1 MYICHCRKGSGRAG
15 VGTDS
20 LLCSFISPNTHFLP
34 ESSPRTFTLRC
45 VTAASFSS
53 PGPAPRLQP
62 PCSVCPLHLP
72 ACCMHV
78 QHGLLLHHCKVL
90 QGPWAVLACVMCC
103 PWPPCSPH
111 VESTSAFLAV
121 CANVE
126 QGDRHTL
133 ILSTELGELI
143 SGMFYLR
150 IAISGVCLFYLLPT
164 STASSTVFFYC

>member
-1 MYICHCRKGSGRAG
+1 MYICHCWKGGGRAG

-34 ESSPRTFTLRC
+34 ESGPRTFTLRC

-62 PCSVCPLHLP
+62 PCSICPLHFP

-78 QHGLLLHHCKVL
+78 QHGLLLHHHKVL
-90 QGPWAVLACVMCC
+90 QEPWAVLACLTWGVL
-103 PWPPCSPH
+103 PLAS
-111 VESTSAFLAV
+111 VLSTCGSTPASLAV

-133 ILSTELGELI
+133 ILSTELE
-143 SGMFYLR
+143 
-150 IAISGVCLFYLLPT
+150 
-164 STASSTVFFYC
+164 SSFLQCSI

>member
-20 LLCSFISPNTHFLP
+20 LLCSFISPNTHLLP
-34 ESSPRTFTLRC
+34 ESSPRIFTLRC

-62 PCSVCPLHLP
+62 PCSVCPLHVP

-78 QHGLLLHHCKVL
+78 QRGLLLHHCKVL
-90 QGPWAVLACVMCC
+90 QGPWAVLACLTCC
-103 PWPPCSPH
+103 VLPLASLLSTCGR
-111 VESTSAFLAV
+111 TSAFLAV

-126 QGDRHTL
+126 HGDRHTL
-133 ILSTELGELI
+133 ILSTELE
-143 SGMFYLR
+143 
-150 IAISGVCLFYLLPT
+150 
-164 STASSTVFFYC
+164 SSFLECYI